1 MSRKSR
7 LSQVLEVENRAE
19 EDEAPPPGSKLAQRR
34 SQGPAE
40 RQREEGLRAFDL
52 RVAGVKPP
60 DLGGVTFTVKPVQV
74 LGRLVVV
81 LLVGCTCGCLDCG
94 RKEELDR

>member
-60 DLGGVTFTVKPVQV
+60 DWGGETFTVKPVQV
-74 LGRLVVV
+74 LGWSWFCSSAAL
-81 LLVGCTCGCLDCG
+81 
-94 RKEELDR
+94 ELPWAGEGG